1 MRDFALSEVL
11 TLSATFGSIQLGET
25 FASIIT
31 VNNDSYHPGIDISS
45 VQLKV
50 EMQTS
55 TAKVAIGGTGGDA
68 TALRP
73 ATFVETIVHHEIK
86 ELGQHVL
93 ACTLSYRIPA
103 ALVNSY
109 PTPPDDPAD
118 PTLRLL
124 RKYYK
129 FMVRGAH
136 TSSH

>member
-1 MRDFALSEVL
+1 M

-25 FASIIT
+25 FSGIIT
-31 VNNDSYHPGIDISS
+31 INNDSYHPGIDGSF
-45 VQLKV
+45 VHLEV

-55 TAKVAIGGTGGDA
+55 TTKVNIGGGGGEG
-68 TALRP
+68 TSLRP
-73 ATFVETIVHHEIK
+73 GAFMETIVHHEIK

-93 ACTLSYRIPA
+93 ACTLSYRIPP

-109 PTPPDDPAD
+109 PVPADDPSD

-129 FMVRGAH
+129 FMV
-136 TSSH
+136 SLI